1 MIYRNNE
8 TGALVSLDY
17 EPKGDYTYFA
27 DNPIEAE
34 TRLANEGVPDDAEV
48 VEGELVD
55 DSARAVEHVGTA
67 TSVEQRQGLAE
78 LRRGL
83 MALDDQRMAMTAAG
97 DVDGL
102 AHGVADIRD
111 ILSDLRALERACL
124 VDEGQLLL
132 YFHAIS
138 GGKPHRNPKHVVP
151 GIGEVKV
158 PGGNDRKGWE
168 SEDLLRLLTDKV
180 VKAQKALELDAET
193 GELIATDEDTSTVA
207 EFAESMVEMLLSC
220 VSFTSSLS
228 WKVGQQDSVTKEW
241 SGLKGYGIDPS
252 DWCEET
258 PKPRLAEIPKR
269 QS

>member
-1 MIYRNNE
+1 MNDHDLKN
-8 TGALVSLDY
+8 L
-17 EPKGDYTYFA
+17 GD
-27 DNPIEAE
+27 E
-34 TRLANEGVPDDAEV
+34 EV
-48 VEGELVD
+48 IDGELVD
-55 DSARAVEHVGTA
+55 DEPRAVEHVETA
-67 TSVEQRQGLAE
+67 TSVEHRQGLAS

-124 VDEGQLLL
+124 VDAGQWLIL
-132 YFHAIS
+132 YHLWS

-158 PGGNDRKGWE
+158 PGGNERKGWE
-168 SEDLLRLLTDKV
+168 SERLVRLLTRRLVDE
-180 VKAQKALELDAET
+180 QRELDPET
-193 GELIATDEDTSTVA
+193 GELTDTLTVA
-207 EFAESMVEMLLSC
+207 EFSERMVAMLLSC
-220 VSFTSSLS
+220 VPFTSSLS